1 MCLDKPGPPILC
13 DGAFATITPSR
24 GDRNKLLG
32 FTMARL
38 NAPFKITC
46 IEPPKSDDVDLVP
59 RVKHGIEVAKRNG
72 YEFVFIIE
80 DDDYYPL
87 DYFEHFEDFE
97 QFDFVGYSDTTYYN
111 IRTRTWETFEHSGS
125 NRRSSLF
132 TTGFRISALDRFTWP
147 RDNYKWLDI
156 KLWEYANRCDKRIR
170 LLQNNPALGIK
181 GHGHGKFAGK
191 GHLTDLDNKDPDLSY
206 LKSRVDDHAFEF
218 YQTLMNTP

>member
-1 MCLDKPGPPILC
+1 MCLDVPCPPIRC
-13 DGAFATITPSR
+13 DGAYATITPSR

-59 RVKHGIEVAKRNG
+59 RIKHGIEVAKRNG

-80 DDDYYPL
+80 DDDYYPI
-87 DYFEHFEDFE
+87 DYFERFEDFE
-97 QFDFVGYSDTTYYN
+97 HFDFVGYSDTTYYN
-111 IRTRTWETFEHSGS
+111 IRSRTWETFEHSGA

-156 KLWEYANRCDKRIR
+156 KLWEYANRCGKRIR

-181 GHGHGKFAGK
+181 GHGQGKVAGK
-191 GHLTDLDNKDPDLSY
+191 GHIIELKNKDPDLSF
-206 LKSRVDDHAFEF
+206 LKASVDEQAFEF